1 LDVSETNEENV
12 VSVLNVFSVMISS
25 WSETFDTQWPNFT
38 LPDFEGF
45 GLGTRFLSG
54 AVLIAFSPLI
64 KHEDRAGWEAYSVEN
79 QQWIAD
85 GLKFALPGEVS
96 EIPGEVRDIPGF
108 VYRKMGRSY
117 FPEVEME
124 QYSPVWQMSPPP
136 PDTSIVN
143 FNLFNNPTFERLV
156 NVTRSTRQAAL
167 SEVLDTSELF
177 GAAVPEEDGH
187 PHSMIVLPVFRQA
200 FNPFSEIVG
209 HVLAVIPWFEFF
221 ENILAES
228 STSGVYAVV
237 EDSCGK
243 SFTYFIESQN
253 VTFLGFGD
261 SHDSKYDYLKHSTEF
276 VANIENLVPG
286 ISGLTDQCEY
296 KLSVYPSAQ
305 YEEGYTSSAPIYFTV
320 GVLCV
325 FVWVAAVFS
334 FYDCLV
340 QRRQEKV
347 NTVATK
353 SNAIVNSL
361 FPAQVRDKLIME
373 QTEPRKRYKMGGNA
387 SVAASSATNEKKDA
401 WGNQMHAVG
410 GGGIDDDSPPIADLF
425 PSATVGFLDIA
436 GFTAWS
442 SQREP
447 SQVFILLETIYRS
460 FDKIAQKRKVF
471 KVETIGDC
479 YVAGGCDGLFLI

>member
-1 LDVSETNEENV
+1 
-12 VSVLNVFSVMISS
+12 
-25 WSETFDTQWPNFT
+25 
-38 LPDFEGF
+38 LPDFEQ
-45 GLGTRFLSG
+45 LGVGAKFLTG
-54 AVLIAFSPLI
+54 AVFIAFSPLV
-64 KHEDRAGWEAYSVEN
+64 KQEDRAGWEAYSVEN

-85 GLKFALPGEVS
+85 GLGFSPPWEVS
-96 EIPGEVRDIPGF
+96 AIPGEVRDIPGF
-108 VYRKMGRSY
+108 VYRKTLRSY
-117 FPEVEME
+117 VPEVEME

-136 PDTSIVN
+136 ADTSIVN
-143 FNLFNNPTFERLV
+143 FNLFNNPTFKSLT
-156 NVTRSTRQAAL
+156 NFTDSTRQAGL

-187 PHSMIVLPVFRQA
+187 PHSIIVIPVFREA
-200 FNPFSEIVG
+200 FNPFTEIVG
-209 HVLAVIPWFEFF
+209 HVVAVIPWFKFF

-228 STSGVYAVV
+228 PISGIYAVV
-237 EDSCGK
+237 EDSCGN
-243 SFTYFIESQN
+243 SFTYFIESQK

-261 SHDSKYDYLKHSTEF
+261 SHDIKYDYLKQSTDF
-276 VANIENLVPG
+276 VANDGNLSGTPG
-286 ISGLTDQCEY
+286 LKDHCEY
-296 KLSVYPSAQ
+296 KLSVYPSAK
-305 YEEGYTSSAPIYFTV
+305 YEEGYTSDSRWYFTG

-373 QTEPRKRYKMGGNA
+373 QREPRKRYKMGGNA

-401 WGNQMHAVG
+401 WGNQMHAVS